1 MPTFAT
7 PVVILHLSLRQATD
21 DPAMS
26 DIYASLR
33 VSPKK
38 KRKLVSSDD
47 ESTLTPKKL
56 RNAPPTP
63 PKSAHKQS
71 NRHTLLSL
79 APHLAR
85 LSAIQT
91 ALQHALSHALATC
104 AVSPSET
111 GIIRNVLNHMSV
123 STYAGLTTKFDVSD
137 LKRLC
142 WIWEWD
148 GKTLPKAKG
157 NPKPVEED
165 NPFLDSN
172 STTSSSSDWIRSGMG
187 LVISQTSHYSK
198 AAGKR
203 VPVYGLGIEVEM
215 DIDKG
220 MGGGMAA
227 VARWTADTDRRR
239 VEFHSK
245 LQHWVNMHRD
255 SSPTPDIPMADLPE
269 LPAQTIKASSLT
281 RSLASASPK
290 GAEILKTMVPSS
302 PTSPLKSETSSIKRS
317 TAGPEFAI
325 PFPVTDR
332 RLKEASP
339 TKSSLRFPQT
349 PSSHQ
354 RRSNPL
360 AGLLT
365 PKTPARQRLE
375 SDSDSLPS
383 TPVSQRG
390 PKAETAPPTPNSSRR
405 QALYERIRLKSL
417 TASPTKAKNADV
429 AGGKLSRDQIQRM
442 GQEEIRR
449 RCLLGRLGGVAE
461 SVWMLFSATAGSTS
475 APTARKRKVLPTS
488 QVAAAIIKSSP
499 VPMSALEAAE
509 SLRLLTSLCP
519 FFLRRFEVGN
529 EEWFEMPPIGSNSE
543 TFGSGE
549 TSGTPPRSSD
559 GKLAAPPSPG
569 WKLFGAASIPPPSPG
584 SKGRMNSAEE
594 VHIRSPRRVK
604 WEAGGLREVRE
615 IIRKELELQD

>member
-1 MPTFAT
+1 
-7 PVVILHLSLRQATD
+7 
-21 DPAMS
+21 MS
-26 DIYASLR
+26 DIYASLG

-38 KRKLVSSDD
+38 KRKIVSSDD
-47 ESTLTPKKL
+47 EATFTPKKL

-63 PKSAHKQS
+63 PKSSHKQS

-79 APHLAR
+79 SPLPPHLAR
-85 LSAIQT
+85 LSTIQT

-148 GKTLPKAKG
+148 GKTLPEAKG

-172 STTSSSSDWIRSGMG
+172 STTSSSDWIRGAMG

-203 VPVYGLGIEVEM
+203 ILVYGLGIEVEM

-220 MGGGMAA
+220 MEGGMAA
-227 VARWTADTDRRR
+227 VARWTADADRRR
-239 VEFHSK
+239 AEFHSK
-245 LQHWVNMHRD
+245 LQRWVKVHRD

-269 LPAQTIKASSLT
+269 LPVQAIKASSLT

-302 PTSPLKSETSSIKRS
+302 PTSPSKSGKSSANRS
-317 TAGPEFAI
+317 TAVPEFAI
-325 PFPVTDR
+325 PFPVADG

-339 TKSSLRFPQT
+339 AKTSLHFPQT
-349 PSSHQ
+349 PSSRQ

-390 PKAETAPPTPNSSRR
+390 PNAETAPPTPNSSRR

-429 AGGKLSRDQIQRM
+429 GGKLSRNQIQRM

-475 APTARKRKVLPTS
+475 APTARKRKVLPTT

-499 VPMSALEAAE
+499 VPMSALEATE
-509 SLRLLTSLCP
+509 SLKLLTTLCP
-519 FFLRRFEVGN
+519 FFLRQFEVGN
-529 EEWFEMPPIGSNSE
+529 EEWLEMPPGGSNSE
-543 TFGSGE
+543 TSGFSE
-549 TSGTPPRSSD
+549 TTETPPKLSD

-594 VHIRSPRRVK
+594 VHTRSPRRVK

>member
-1 MPTFAT
+1 M
-7 PVVILHLSLRQATD
+7 TD
-21 DPAMS
+21 V
-26 DIYASLR
+26 YASLG

-47 ESTLTPKKL
+47 ESTFTPKKL

-63 PKSAHKQS
+63 PKSAHKHS
-71 NRHTLLSL
+71 SRHALLSL
-79 APHLAR
+79 PPHLTR
-85 LSAIQT
+85 LATIQT
-91 ALQHALSHALATC
+91 TLQHALSHALATC

-111 GIIRNVLNHMSV
+111 GIIRNVLNHVSI
-123 STYAGLTTKFDVSD
+123 STYSGLATNFDVND

-148 GKTLPKAKG
+148 GKALPEAKG
-157 NPKPVEED
+157 NTKPVEED

-172 STTSSSSDWIRSGMG
+172 PASSSSNWIRGAMG
-187 LVISQTSHYSK
+187 LVISPTSHYSK

-203 VPVYGLGIEVEM
+203 IPVYGLGIDVEM
-215 DIDKG
+215 DLDKG
-220 MGGGMAA
+220 MEGGMAA
-227 VARWTADTDRRR
+227 VARWTADTDKRRA
-239 VEFHSK
+239 EFQSK
-245 LQHWVNMHRD
+245 LQRWVKLHRD
-255 SSPTPDIPMADLPE
+255 SSSTPDIPTADLPE
-269 LPAQTIKASSLT
+269 LPVQTIKASSLT

-302 PTSPLKSETSSIKRS
+302 PTSPSKSERSPIKRS
-317 TAGPEFAI
+317 TAAPEFAI
-325 PFPVTDR
+325 PFPTMDK

-339 TKSSLRFPQT
+339 TKTKTSLHFPQT

-390 PKAETAPPTPNSSRR
+390 PNAETAPPTPNTSRR
-405 QALYERIRLKSL
+405 QALYERVRLKSL
-417 TASPTKAKNADV
+417 TASPTKAKGADDV
-429 AGGKLSRDQIQRM
+429 GGKLSRDQIQKM
-442 GQEEIRR
+442 SQEEIRR
-449 RCLLGRLGGVAE
+449 RCLLGRLSGVAE
-461 SVWMLFSATAGSTS
+461 SVWMLFSATAVSTS
-475 APTARKRKVLPTS
+475 APTTRKRKALPTS

-509 SLRLLTSLCP
+509 SLKLLTTLCP
-519 FFLRRFEVGN
+519 FFLRQFEIGN
-529 EEWFEMPPIGSNSE
+529 EEWLEMPPSGSNSE
-543 TFGSGE
+543 ISDSSEASG
-549 TSGTPPRSSD
+549 PPTKSFD

-569 WKLFGAASIPPPSPG
+569 WKLLGAASIPPPSPG
-584 SKGRMNSAEE
+584 SKGRMDSAEE
-594 VHIRSPRRVK
+594 VHTRSPRRVRR
-604 WEAGGLREVRE
+604 EAGGLREVRE
-615 IIRKELELQD
+615 IIRRELEFQD

>member
-1 MPTFAT
+1 
-7 PVVILHLSLRQATD
+7 
-21 DPAMS
+21 MS
-26 DIYASLR
+26 DVYASLG

-47 ESTLTPKKL
+47 ESTFTPKKL

-63 PKSAHKQS
+63 PKSTHKHS
-71 NRHTLLSL
+71 GRHTLLSL
-79 APHLAR
+79 PPHLAR
-85 LSAIQT
+85 LVTLQT

-111 GIIRNVLNHMSV
+111 GIIRSVLNHMSI
-123 STYAGLTTKFDVSD
+123 STYSGLATKFDVND

-148 GKTLPKAKG
+148 GKTLPEAKG
-157 NPKPVEED
+157 NLKLVEEE

-172 STTSSSSDWIRSGMG
+172 STISSPNDWNRRAMG
-187 LVISQTSHYSK
+187 LVISQTTHYSK

-203 VPVYGLGIEVEM
+203 IPVYGLGIEVEM
-215 DIDKG
+215 DTDKG
-220 MGGGMAA
+220 MEGGMAA
-227 VARWTADTDRRR
+227 VARWTADADKRLT
-239 VEFHSK
+239 EFQSK
-245 LQHWVNMHRD
+245 LHRWVKLHRD

-269 LPAQTIKASSLT
+269 LPAQAIKASSLT

-302 PTSPLKSETSSIKRS
+302 PSSPSKSERSPTKRS
-317 TAGPEFAI
+317 TAAPEFAI
-325 PFPVTDR
+325 PFPVIDKRT
-332 RLKEASP
+332 KELSP
-339 TKSSLRFPQT
+339 TKTSLLLPQT

-390 PKAETAPPTPNSSRR
+390 PDAATAPPTPNTSRR
-405 QALYERIRLKSL
+405 QALYERIRLRSL
-417 TASPTKAKNADV
+417 TASPTKAKSTDD
-429 AGGKLSRDQIQRM
+429 AGSKLSRDQIQKM
-442 GQEEIRR
+442 SQEVIRR

-461 SVWMLFSATAGSTS
+461 SVWMLFSATAGPTS
-475 APTARKRKVLPTS
+475 AHTARKRKALPTS

-499 VPMSALEAAE
+499 VPISALEAVE
-509 SLRLLTSLCP
+509 SLKLLTTLCP
-519 FFLRRFEVGN
+519 FFLRQFEIGN
-529 EEWFEMPPIGSNSE
+529 EEWLEMPPSGSSSE
-543 TFGSGE
+543 
-549 TSGTPPRSSD
+549 SSD
-559 GKLAAPPSPG
+559 SSEASGPPPKSSNGKLAAPPSPG

-584 SKGRMNSAEE
+584 SKGRMDSAEE
-594 VHIRSPRRVK
+594 VHIRSPRRVRR
-604 WEAGGLREVRE
+604 EAGGLREVRE
-615 IIRKELELQD
+615 IIRRELELQD